1 MLLNFIYRQPV
12 LVRKFILLIIDII
25 CIFISLNITL
35 KTNSN
40 LTINSYFL
48 ISFISIIVYIATGN
62 YQNIA
67 KYNNNLNILFLSLR
81 NFIII
86 SLIGIIDLFSG
97 NNLLIGNISYFPF
110 ILINISLTFISR
122 LLIKDILNTFNS
134 FTTKDQK
141 NAIIYGAGS
150 AGALLANSIKGYKI
164 LFYVDDDVKIND
176 RKINGI
182 LIKNPKDL
190 QVLIKK
196 FNIQTIILAIPSLG
210 NKRKKEIFLSLNKY
224 QVDIL
229 QVPKLSEI
237 NIETGNINKL
247 KPIKI
252 NDILGRDVA
261 KPNFQLMSKV
271 IKNSVICVTGAGGSI
286 GSEICKQIA
295 MYKPKK
301 LILIDQSEFNLF
313 KIDEY
318 LNSISKNQVEFCS
331 YLGRAQHYR
340 FIKKIFQ
347 EEKVEIVFHACA
359 YKHVHLV
366 EDNPLEGLSNNI
378 NSSNIIC
385 RCAYECNIKK
395 TILISSDK
403 AVRPTNI
410 MGVSKRISE
419 LIFQSYDKKDKD
431 NQSSKNR
438 TIFTIV
444 RFGNVLDSSGSVVP
458 KFREQIASGGPLTL
472 TNKRVIRY
480 FMTLEEAA
488 QLVIQSSSLGS

>member
-1 MLLNFIYRQPV
+1 
-12 LVRKFILLIIDII
+12 
-25 CIFISLNITL
+25 
-35 KTNSN
+35 NSN
-40 LTINSYFL
+40 LTVNSYFL
-48 ISFISIIVYIATGN
+48 ISFISIIVYIVTGN

-190 QVLIKK
+190 QELIKK

-261 KPNFQLMSKV
+261 KPNFHLMSKV
-271 IKNSVICVTGAGGSI
+271 IKNSVICVTGAGGS
-286 GSEICKQIA
+286 
-295 MYKPKK
+295 
-301 LILIDQSEFNLF
+301 
-313 KIDEY
+313 
-318 LNSISKNQVEFCS
+318 
-331 YLGRAQHYR
+331 
-340 FIKKIFQ
+340 
-347 EEKVEIVFHACA
+347 
-359 YKHVHLV
+359 
-366 EDNPLEGLSNNI
+366 
-378 NSSNIIC
+378 
-385 RCAYECNIKK
+385 
-395 TILISSDK
+395 
-403 AVRPTNI
+403 
-410 MGVSKRISE
+410 
-419 LIFQSYDKKDKD
+419 
-431 NQSSKNR
+431 
-438 TIFTIV
+438 
-444 RFGNVLDSSGSVVP
+444 
-458 KFREQIASGGPLTL
+458 
-472 TNKRVIRY
+472 
-480 FMTLEEAA
+480 
-488 QLVIQSSSLGS
+488 